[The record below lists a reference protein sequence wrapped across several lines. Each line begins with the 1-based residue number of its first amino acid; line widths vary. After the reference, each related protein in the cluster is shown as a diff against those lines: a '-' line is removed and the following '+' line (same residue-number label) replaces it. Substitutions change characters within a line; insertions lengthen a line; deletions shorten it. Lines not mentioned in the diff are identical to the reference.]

1 MIKIKDRTKE
11 EIERFEKVFGIP
23 VDAPKTCKIYIQG
36 DFLVGNYSP
45 EEDGKVISIFC
56 KNFSSLISPPNHEGY
71 EIKQSVIRRG
81 NYSVCFDM
89 EYPVRNSITKRYVDE
104 NDNVLAV
111 VDYFG
116 NIHFI
121 DFIHRT
127 YEGRDFLP
135 VFFEILK
142 HEEHPLVDEWWELY
156 CEQKLAERLYPEVLK
171 AVRDLGI
178 ARKAKT
184 VVEGELQN
192 QYAFQ
197 ISILSE
203 EIEKLKQ
210 DAAKKAEKE
219 IWGAFLAGVE
229 LATSKLW
236 GVNNGLLEYKKKIVV
251 KYIKGDNRIVEAP
264 RGKYYVDG
272 LTIKYSQDELIRA
285 WADRW
290 YHPNISDSGSV
301 CLGDVKGSDGL
312 LEHLK
317 RIQMLPQVLQTIN
330 LDSSY
335 DGQAKSDAWDDWER
349 APKVDSEVFDL
360 TITTE

>member
-1 MIKIKDRTKE
+1 MLTVTKRNDD
-11 EIERFEKVFGIP
+11 EIRRFKEVFGVS
-23 VDAPKTCKIYIQG
+23 VDSVTSCKIFIQG
-36 DFLVGNYSP
+36 DRLEGSYSSQ
-45 EEDGKVISIFC
+45 EDGRVIAIFN
-56 KNFSSLISPPNHEGY
+56 KDFATFVYPQQELRV
-71 EIKQSVIRRG
+71 EIEKKFIRRG
-81 NYSVCFDM
+81 NFSVCLDL
-89 EYPVRNSITKRYVDE
+89 EPPKGDVIIKSYKDE
-104 NDNVLAV
+104 FGYDIAV
-111 VDYFG
+111 VDCYG
-116 NIHFI
+116 NIYFI

-127 YEGRDFLP
+127 SEGRNFLP
-135 VFFEILK
+135 IFFEILK
-142 HEEHPLVDEWWELY
+142 QEEHPLVDEWWELY
-156 CEQKLAERLYPEVLK
+156 CDQKLAERLYPEVLK
-171 AVRDLGI
+171 AVKDLGI

-197 ISILSE
+197 ISMLSE
-203 EIEKLKQ
+203 EIEELKQ

-285 WADRW
+285 WAGRW